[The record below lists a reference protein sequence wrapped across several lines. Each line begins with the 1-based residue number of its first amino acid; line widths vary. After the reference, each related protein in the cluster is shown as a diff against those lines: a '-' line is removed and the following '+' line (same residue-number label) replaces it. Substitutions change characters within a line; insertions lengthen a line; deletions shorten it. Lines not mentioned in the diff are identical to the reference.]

1 MSSAPRICQTPGAIF
16 LEGPYFRRFA
26 LYIYVPR
33 STQSFTLAIY
43 DQEDDVAGD
52 EASSFTLRAPDGREM
67 LLDNPLRDDWSEYD
81 VEVNGSW
88 GVWQLRVEANSPECR
103 NDFVVK
109 TVGEV
114 DLYAKPEPCVS
125 YRGALSLTK
134 SELDSESAHAF
145 TVQVPD
151 VKRLR
156 INFQLPSAE
165 VTGKQ
170 GMVVRLNPPPGGVD
184 TQQRWV
190 GMERDRFDSWEFWRT
205 EYLEVNGHSLEG
217 LWTLTLDSVH
227 GMYHVGVEQDV
238 RLFLTDT
245 PLMPAPV
252 RAKLRTVDAEG
263 NPVAARVELSS
274 TVTSKENYSGFM
286 GIETPDVV
294 FTDLNGAGEAFVV
307 PGVDYAIEAGRGF
320 EFDRTATELAEGATT
335 SNISLHRRLSPE
347 PGWYGGDTHAHS
359 MYSDGSFTPVQVV
372 EAARGEGL
380 DWVVLTDHG
389 NGHDARAVVRAHE
402 EVQHLSEPGRFVVV
416 PGEEFSADSFHANIF
431 NGTVGAL
438 ASDSLQHV
446 IDVANKAHTDD
457 HPMAIAW
464 NHPHGHGIDLV
475 GTELND
481 LPLVELWNVD
491 EESKTTRLWWSWL
504 NEGKRVFAETGT
516 DSHHRAAK
524 PYGARRTYV
533 YLGEAELMADN
544 IVRALRAGRSF
555 ISQGALLHF
564 TVDGEIPGSTV
575 EDDRVEVRVSG
586 ESSRPV
592 DRIEIIGNGEVV
604 STIDVGGRQRFE
616 AELEIRD
623 AKGWYLGQVLST
635 NENAQPL
642 ALSNPVFVQGGG

>member
-1 MSSAPRICQTPGAIF
+1 
-16 LEGPYFRRFA
+16 
-26 LYIYVPR
+26 
-33 STQSFTLAIY
+33 
-43 DQEDDVAGD
+43 
-52 EASSFTLRAPDGREM
+52 
-67 LLDNPLRDDWSEYD
+67 
-81 VEVNGSW
+81 
-88 GVWQLRVEANSPECR
+88 
-103 NDFVVK
+103 
-109 TVGEV
+109 
-114 DLYAKPEPCVS
+114 
-125 YRGALSLTK
+125 
-134 SELDSESAHAF
+134 
-145 TVQVPD
+145 
-151 VKRLR
+151 
-156 INFQLPSAE
+156 
-165 VTGKQ
+165 
-170 GMVVRLNPPPGGVD
+170 
-184 TQQRWV
+184 
-190 GMERDRFDSWEFWRT
+190 
-205 EYLEVNGHSLEG
+205 
-217 LWTLTLDSVH
+217 
-227 GMYHVGVEQDV
+227 
-238 RLFLTDT
+238 
-245 PLMPAPV
+245 MPAPV

-564 TVDGEIPGSTV
+564 TVDGRDTGQHG
-575 EDDRVEVRVSG
+575 R
-586 ESSRPV
+586 
-592 DRIEIIGNGEVV
+592 
-604 STIDVGGRQRFE
+604 GRQGRGE
-616 AELEIRD
+616 GQRRKLKAGGPHRD
-623 AKGWYLGQVLST
+623 HRQWRGRLDHRRRRPAAFRG
-635 NENAQPL
+635 
-642 ALSNPVFVQGGG
+642 

>member
-26 LYIYVPR
+26 LYVYVPR
-33 STQSFTLAIY
+33 STRSFTLAIY
-43 DQEDDVAGD
+43 DQVDDVAGD
-52 EASSFTLRAPDGREM
+52 EASSFTLGAPDGRQIS
-67 LLDNPLRDDWSEYD
+67 LDSPLRDNWSEYD
-81 VEVNGSW
+81 VDVSGSW
-88 GVWQLRVEANSPECR
+88 GVWQLRVEANSQDCR

-125 YRGALSLTK
+125 YRGALSFTK
-134 SELDSESAHAF
+134 SELDSESTHVLTA
-145 TVQVPD
+145 QVPD

-156 INFQLPSAE
+156 INFQLPSSE

-170 GMVVRLNPPPGGVD
+170 GMVVRLDPPDGVD
-184 TQQRWV
+184 AEQRWV

-205 EYLEVNGHSLEG
+205 EHLEVNGHSLEG

-238 RLFLTDT
+238 RLFFTDT
-245 PLMPAPV
+245 PLMPAPA
-252 RAKLRTVDAEG
+252 RAELRTVDAEG

-274 TVTSKENYSGFM
+274 TVTSRENYSGFM

-294 FTDLNGAGEAFVV
+294 FSDLNGNGEAFVV
-307 PGVDYAIEAGRGF
+307 PGVNYIVESGRGF
-320 EFDRTATELAEGATT
+320 EFDRTTTELAEGATT
-335 SNISLHRRLSPE
+335 SNISLHRTLSPE

-380 DWVVLTDHG
+380 DWIVLTDHG
-389 NGHDARAVVRAHE
+389 NGHDARAVLRAHE
-402 EVQHLSEPGRFVVV
+402 EVLHLSEPGRFVVV

-438 ASDSLQHV
+438 ASDPLQRV
-446 IDVANKAHTDD
+446 IDVANEMHIDD
-457 HPMAIAW
+457 HPMAVAW
-464 NHPHGHGIDLV
+464 NHPYGHGIDLV

-491 EESKTTRLWWSWL
+491 EESQTTRLWWSWL

-533 YLGEAELMADN
+533 YLGDTELTADN
-544 IVRALRAGRSF
+544 VVRALKAGRSF
-555 ISQGALLHF
+555 LSQGALLSL
-564 TVDGEIPGSTV
+564 TVNGKIPGSTV

-592 DRIEIIGNGEVV
+592 DRVEIIGNGEVV

-623 AKGWYLGQVLST
+623 AKGWYLAQVLST
-635 NENAQPL
+635 NEDAQPL
-642 ALSNPVFVQGGG
+642 ALSNPVFVQGD

>member
-1 MSSAPRICQTPGAIF
+1 
-16 LEGPYFRRFA
+16 
-26 LYIYVPR
+26 
-33 STQSFTLAIY
+33 
-43 DQEDDVAGD
+43 
-52 EASSFTLRAPDGREM
+52 
-67 LLDNPLRDDWSEYD
+67 
-81 VEVNGSW
+81 
-88 GVWQLRVEANSPECR
+88 
-103 NDFVVK
+103 
-109 TVGEV
+109 
-114 DLYAKPEPCVS
+114 
-125 YRGALSLTK
+125 
-134 SELDSESAHAF
+134 
-145 TVQVPD
+145 
-151 VKRLR
+151 
-156 INFQLPSAE
+156 
-165 VTGKQ
+165 
-170 GMVVRLNPPPGGVD
+170 
-184 TQQRWV
+184 
-190 GMERDRFDSWEFWRT
+190 
-205 EYLEVNGHSLEG
+205 
-217 LWTLTLDSVH
+217 
-227 GMYHVGVEQDV
+227 
-238 RLFLTDT
+238 
-245 PLMPAPV
+245 
-252 RAKLRTVDAEG
+252 
-263 NPVAARVELSS
+263 
-274 TVTSKENYSGFM
+274 M

-642 ALSNPVFVQGGG
+642 ALSNPVFVQGG